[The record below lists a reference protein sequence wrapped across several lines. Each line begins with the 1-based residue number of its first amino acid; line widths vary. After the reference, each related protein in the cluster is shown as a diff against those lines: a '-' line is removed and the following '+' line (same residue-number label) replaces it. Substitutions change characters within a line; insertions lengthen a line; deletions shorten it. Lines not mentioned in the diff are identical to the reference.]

1 MCRVQT
7 INFMTSLGFSSFC
20 PFDLGVF
27 PNLGAVLS
35 KHLLHGSCLQGRHYQ
50 GDNINIKST
59 FLEGAFPWAPTCD
72 SQAGRDYGTGVRE
85 TETWGDL
92 GSLRNQGAFSK
103 YPQYLRL
110 SRFVLELGHVYVGG
124 LL

>member
-1 MCRVQT
+1 
-7 INFMTSLGFSSFC
+7 MTSLGFSSSC

-35 KHLLHGSCLQGRHYQ
+35 KHLLHGSCLQG
-50 GDNINIKST
+50 DNINIKST

-72 SQAGRDYGTGVRE
+72 SQAGGDYATGVRE

-92 GSLRNQGAFSK
+92 GSRRNQGAFLK
-103 YPQYLRL
+103 YSQYLRL
-110 SRFVLELGHVYVGG
+110 SRSVLELGHVYVGG